1 MWSILES
8 IFFFLYNES
17 IKDLIIKLDFK
28 PLKQRMSHI
37 NKKKCCLEGRMRS
50 ILKKEVNPLL
60 EIKIIG
66 YKEKKKSTRMYLYI
80 NYLTVLV
87 RSYQAAFPRKLSC
100 LFFKNGQIKFCA
112 YKLIVR
118 MKKQS
123 FTQAAIWDSRH
134 HGYWREL
141 RIGSW

>member
-1 MWSILES
+1 
-8 IFFFLYNES
+8 
-17 IKDLIIKLDFK
+17 
-28 PLKQRMSHI
+28 
-37 NKKKCCLEGRMRS
+37 MRS

-66 YKEKKKSTRMYLYI
+66 YKEKKNTRIYLSI

-87 RSYQAAFPRKLSC
+87 RSYQAAFPRKLNC
-100 LFFKNGQIKFCA
+100 LFFKNGQIKFCV

-118 MKKQS
+118 MKKKNQS
-123 FTQAAIWDSRH
+123 YTQAAIWDSRH

-141 RIGSW
+141 RIGRW